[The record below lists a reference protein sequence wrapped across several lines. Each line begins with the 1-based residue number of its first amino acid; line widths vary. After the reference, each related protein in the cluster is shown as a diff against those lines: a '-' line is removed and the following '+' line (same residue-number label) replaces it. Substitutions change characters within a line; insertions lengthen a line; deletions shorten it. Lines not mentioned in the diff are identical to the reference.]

1 MTQGPE
7 QRPIPEL
14 SPQERAEQLLQFISE
29 RIPAEDVEGHTAVNG
44 LRQVVGELSLHATTD
59 ELTGLPDRTAL
70 AWADR
75 FDKNKRAPT
84 RRSRER
90 SEQSAGEAGNNTG
103 RREVELPAPE
113 GWACIYVDLD
123 RFKKVNDDMG
133 HPQGDRVLQVV
144 AAILRRETRG
154 HSDEVYRVG
163 GDEFLIFAPLLHMRF
178 ADEVKALFSERFYL
192 RLAHILSGEDHDIL
206 PDDMSVIDENDV
218 QALSIVGATF
228 GVQVFPGAII
238 ERTTMLEVAE
248 TDMRAQKAA
257 RGDAD
262 R

>member
-7 QRPIPEL
+7 QGQEL
-14 SPQERAEQLLQFISE
+14 SLQEQAETYLQVLAE
-29 RIPAEDVEGHTAVNG
+29 RIAEGDIEGQAALG
-44 LRQVVGELSLHATTD
+44 GIRRVVGELSQHATTD

-75 FDKNKRAPT
+75 FDRSKRPPT
-84 RRSRER
+84 RRAGVRDEQAGDSR
-90 SEQSAGEAGNNTG
+90 G
-103 RREVELPAPE
+103 RREDELPPPE

-123 RFKKVNDDMG
+123 RFKRVNDEMG

-144 AAILRRETRG
+144 AAILRRETRD
-154 HSDEVYRVG
+154 HSDEIYRIG
-163 GDEFLIFAPLLHMRF
+163 GDEFLVFAPLRHMRF
-178 ADEVKALFSERFYL
+178 ADEVKAMFSERFYL
-192 RLAHILSGEDHDIL
+192 RLANILEGEDHDIL
-206 PDDMSVIDENDV
+206 PDDMSALSDADV

-228 GVQVFPGAII
+228 GVQVFPGARI
-238 ERTTMLEVAE
+238 ERTTMLEIAE
-248 TDMRAQKAA
+248 IDMREQKAA